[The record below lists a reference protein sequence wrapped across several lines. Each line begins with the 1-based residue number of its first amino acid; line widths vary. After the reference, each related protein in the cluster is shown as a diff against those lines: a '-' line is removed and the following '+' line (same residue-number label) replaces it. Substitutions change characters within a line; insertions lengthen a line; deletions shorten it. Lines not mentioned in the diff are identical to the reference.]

1 MSCIKNTGGVANMQQ
16 KYDPHIRVKFS
27 LFDSPQFRMIPN
39 KHRACCYLVFIC
51 LLKFANSKTLTCY
64 PRQATLSKMTGLSR
78 STIFRTTELLERSQI
93 ITKKRQKSTTLY
105 IINKDLVVSTRNY
118 DVSAGHMSCVS
129 QTNINRTIIKETN
142 INNYIKGLAESGSDK
157 ETILKKI
164 ASKFTV
170 QELNVAIKDNDNP
183 YLCKQALEIK
193 DQSNF
198 SAKAE
203 QEQVNYVPKDVI
215 KKAIDDV
222 RKKTNYFYK
231 NKVAKNKDKYGRISA
246 TKSFL
251 SKSNKKK

>member
-39 KHRACCYLVFIC
+39 KHRAYCYLVFIC

-78 STIFRTTELLERSQI
+78 STIFRTTELLQRSQI

-118 DVSAGHMSCVS
+118 DVSTGHMGSVYR
-129 QTNINRTIIKETN
+129 TNINRTIIKQTN

-157 ETILKKI
+157 ETILTKI

-170 QELNVAIKDNDNP
+170 QELNAAIKDNDNP

-193 DQSNF
+193 D
-198 SAKAE
+198 

-251 SKSNKKK
+251 SKSDKKK

>member
-16 KYDPHIRVKFS
+16 KYEPHIRVKFS

-39 KHRACCYLVFIC
+39 KHRAYCYLVFIC

-64 PRQATLSKMTGLSR
+64 PRQATLSNMTGLSR
-78 STIFRTTELLERSQI
+78 STIFRTTELLEKSQI

-118 DVSAGHMSCVS
+118 DVSTGHMGSVYR
-129 QTNINRTIIKETN
+129 TNINRTIIKETN

-170 QELNVAIKDNDNP
+170 QELNAAIKDNDNP

-193 DQSNF
+193 D
-198 SAKAE
+198 

-251 SKSNKKK
+251 SKSDKKK

>member
-39 KHRACCYLVFIC
+39 KHRAYCYLVFIC

-78 STIFRTTELLERSQI
+78 STIFRTTELLQRSQI

-118 DVSAGHMSCVS
+118 DVSTGHMGSVYR
-129 QTNINRTIIKETN
+129 TNINRTIIKETN

-157 ETILKKI
+157 ETILTKL

-170 QELNVAIKDNDNP
+170 QELNAAIKDNDNP

-193 DQSNF
+193 DQ
-198 SAKAE
+198 
-203 QEQVNYVPKDVI
+203 EQVNYVPKDVI
-215 KKAIDDV
+215 KKAIDNV

-231 NKVAKNKDKYGRISA
+231 NKVAENKDKHGRISA

-251 SKSNKKK
+251 SKSDKKK